1 MGYTLTMLTGD
12 RILLREDVVVGT
24 ICAAVATL
32 GAPPLPRA
40 WRLVAGL
47 VLAGD
52 HRQLAASHRLDRRA
66 GR

>member
-40 WRLVAGL
+40 WRLAAGL
-47 VLAGD
+47 VL
-52 HRQLAASHRLDRRA
+52 LVTVASWPLRTGWIGA
-66 GR
+66 QP